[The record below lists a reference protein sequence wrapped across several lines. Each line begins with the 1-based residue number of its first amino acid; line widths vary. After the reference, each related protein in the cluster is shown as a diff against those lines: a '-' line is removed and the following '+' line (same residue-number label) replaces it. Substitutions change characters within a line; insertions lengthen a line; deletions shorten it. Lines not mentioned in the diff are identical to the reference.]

1 MKTNISDIDKFMNL
15 KSFAI
20 IGVSAK
26 KKKFGNSIFAELKKR
41 GLKIYPIH
49 RTAGLIDGE
58 KCYPGI
64 ESLPEKPEGIILVIP
79 PAETE
84 KAVKDIAKAGITNV
98 WMQLG
103 ADSKPAIDY
112 CTGNGINVIRNEC
125 LLMFLQKPG
134 FPHNVH
140 KWIWNRVN

>member
-1 MKTNISDIDKFMNL
+1 MKKNINEIERFMAL

-58 KCYPGI
+58 VSYPDI
-64 ESLPEKPEGIILVIP
+64 DSLPERPEGVIFVIP

-84 KAVKDIAKAGITNV
+84 KVLIDAAKAGITNV
-98 WMQLG
+98 WFQQG
-103 ADSKPAIDY
+103 AGSKAAVDFCNSHGIKAID
-112 CTGNGINVIRNEC
+112 NEC
-125 LLMFLQKPG
+125 ILLFIGKPG